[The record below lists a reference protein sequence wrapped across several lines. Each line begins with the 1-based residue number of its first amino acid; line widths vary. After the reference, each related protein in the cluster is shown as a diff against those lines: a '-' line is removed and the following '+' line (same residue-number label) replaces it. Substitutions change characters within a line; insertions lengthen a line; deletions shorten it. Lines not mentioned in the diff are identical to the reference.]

1 MEIRTNFSIFLL
13 LFIKFIDFLW
23 IQYVIRVQH
32 TYWEHY
38 NIKSGIGGLNSESLI
53 DKKYENLL
61 LNGEVGL
68 YSSWA
73 CIVLKSVFDWACIR
87 F

>member
-13 LFIKFIDFLW
+13 LFTKFIE
-23 IQYVIRVQH
+23 VQH

-38 NIKSGIGGLNSESLI
+38 NNKSGIGALNSESLI
-53 DKKYENLL
+53 NKKYENLL

-73 CIVLKSVFDWACIR
+73 CIVLKSVFDWACI
-87 F
+87 